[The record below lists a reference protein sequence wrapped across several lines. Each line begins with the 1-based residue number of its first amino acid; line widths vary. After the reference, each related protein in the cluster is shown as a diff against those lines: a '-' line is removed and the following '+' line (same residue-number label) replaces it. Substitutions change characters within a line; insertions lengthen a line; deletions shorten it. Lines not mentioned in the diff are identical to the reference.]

1 MLHQSTGLRQCACA
15 CNCNPVMCLWQGA
28 FNRALAKGKVAL
40 KLCTNRRLLTANRC
54 ILYILVHCKFYLKKG
69 SATSYEMLV
78 NLRYWSSGL
87 MRWLG
92 AHILKRWALKTN
104 IEQCSWLAL
113 ELSSCPVSSYLG
125 PWCSAWVQRRRGG
138 ESGAERRRWFPRSLL
153 GDLCA
158 ATRAA
163 SSPPLHSRL
172 SPVPVL
178 WSRPL
183 CALVW
188 STQCECLAAQIGLGR
203 HHGLRR
209 SSSNSYCGDL
219 ATINV
224 DCSFQH
230 FLVYPACRK
239 RIFGI
244 SDAFL
249 WANTQ
254 HGLFR
259 GLATRWS

>member
-1 MLHQSTGLRQCACA
+1 MLL
-15 CNCNPVMCLWQGA
+15 
-28 FNRALAKGKVAL
+28 
-40 KLCTNRRLLTANRC
+40 
-54 ILYILVHCKFYLKKG
+54 I
-69 SATSYEMLV
+69 
-78 NLRYWSSGL
+78 SSP
-87 MRWLG
+87 
-92 AHILKRWALKTN
+92 AV
-104 IEQCSWLAL
+104 Q
-113 ELSSCPVSSYLG
+113 CPVIWG
-125 PWCSAWVQRRRGG
+125 RGAVRECRGG
-138 ESGAERRRWFPRSLL
+138 EEGKAAPRDVGDSLARCL
-153 GDLCA
+153 DETSRDLCA

-209 SSSNSYCGDL
+209 SSSNSYRVDV

-230 FLVYPACRK
+230 FLVYPAMPQKNMKCC
-239 RIFGI
+239 
-244 SDAFL
+244 
-249 WANTQ
+249 WCQ
-254 HGLFR
+254 
-259 GLATRWS
+259 